1 MEHTFSGA
9 IAPFG
14 LVQLSPQTNFE
25 VMFNDDGSYNGEP
38 MNTALA
44 TNIEIPLTITANN
57 QSKRSIYVD
66 KILVNGEV
74 LEGTLL
80 SHDVIINGG
89 EIVFEMSSTP
99 DQ

>member
-1 MEHTFSGA
+1 MMMEATM
-9 IAPFG
+9 
-14 LVQLSPQTNFE
+14 TK
-25 VMFNDDGSYNGEP
+25 P

-57 QSKRSIYVD
+57 QSKRNIYVD
-66 KILVNGEV
+66 KILVNDEV

-80 SHDVIINGG
+80 SHDVIMNGG

-99 DQ
+99 AK

>member
-1 MEHTFSGA
+1 MA
-9 IAPFG
+9 K
-14 LVQLSPQTNFE
+14 
-25 VMFNDDGSYNGEP
+25 P

-57 QSKRSIYVD
+57 QSKRNIYVD
-66 KILVNGEV
+66 KILVNDEV